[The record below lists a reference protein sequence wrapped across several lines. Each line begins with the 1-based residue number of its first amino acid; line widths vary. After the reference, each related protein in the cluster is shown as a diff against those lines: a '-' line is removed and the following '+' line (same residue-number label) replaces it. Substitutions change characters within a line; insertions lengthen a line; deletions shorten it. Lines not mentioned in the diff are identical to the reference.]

1 MTYMNM
7 FEDNKKVSSVRLG
20 PPEAIFWR
28 RGQMVG
34 KKWAISE
41 NHHIFYLAV
50 ALEPSSATEVSQRTF
65 SLCIKLKTAS
75 FQ

>member
-1 MTYMNM
+1 MMAST
-7 FEDNKKVSSVRLG
+7 KV
-20 PPEAIFWR
+20 EAKPLPDDVLPTELQIY
-28 RGQMVG
+28 Q
-34 KKWAISE
+34 
-41 NHHIFYLAV
+41 HYLHLSV